1 VNVIHHD
8 PALALADRW
17 QRDFPLCRRPFASI
31 GTSEGLSEADVIERF
46 RQLTD
51 RRVLGRI
58 GAAVRPNTVGA
69 STLAA
74 MAVPPRRLADVAQT
88 VSAEP
93 GVNHNYEREHEINLW
108 FVVTEADR
116 AAVTRTLDRI
126 SGRTGIAVFDLPLE
140 RAYHIDLG
148 FRLAGSRRKPDRR
161 PEMPSDYSAD
171 PIDRALL
178 GAIEDGL
185 ALTPEPF
192 APLARELDLDE
203 ADVLARLGRLV
214 GARVISRF
222 GCILRHRPLGY
233 RANAMAVWDVPDEV
247 VDRVAA
253 QLAERDAVT
262 LCYRR
267 TRRLPAWP
275 YNLFAMVH
283 GRERDDVGAEIADA
297 ERAVGLSDCGSAI
310 LFSRRCFKQR
320 GAIFSQAARG
330 AA

>member
-1 VNVIHHD
+1 MNVIHHD

-17 QRDFPLCRRPFASI
+17 QRDFPICRRPFAAI
-31 GTSEGLSEADVIERF
+31 GDAEGLPEAEVIEHF
-46 RQLTD
+46 RRLKDQG
-51 RRVLGRI
+51 VLGRI

-74 MAVPPRRLADVAQT
+74 MAVPPDRLTDVAQI

-108 FVVTEADR
+108 FVVTETDR
-116 AAVTRTLDRI
+116 AAVTRTLGRI
-126 SGRTGIAVFDLPLE
+126 SGRTAIAVFDLPLE
-140 RAYHIDLG
+140 SAYHIDLG
-148 FRLAGSRRKPDRR
+148 FRLAGSRRKPDRK
-161 PEMPSDYSAD
+161 PEAPSDYSAAR
-171 PIDRALL
+171 IDRALL

-203 ADVLARLGRLV
+203 ADVLGRLERLV
-214 GARVISRF
+214 GLSVISRF

-233 RANAMAVWDVPDEV
+233 RANAMAVWDVPDDS
-247 VDRVAA
+247 VDRIAERLAA
-253 QLAERDAVT
+253 RDAVT

-283 GRERDDVGAEIADA
+283 GRERDDVRAQIADA
-297 ERAVGLSDCGSAI
+297 ERAVGLSGYDSAV

-320 GAIFSQAARG
+320 GALFSQTARG